1 MLMKTRIGLKGLMV
15 LIDLMGIIGCSKTVS
30 SEQQAMDTVQECYDA
45 LAKGDFETFLKGRA
59 RMDSIP
65 ASFHEQLLVAYKQF
79 VKQQEKAHQG
89 IDHFTVTRAEM
100 DSVNHQIQV
109 FLMVCYADS
118 VQEEIVVPMIEH
130 QGKWMMK

>member
-1 MLMKTRIGLKGLMV
+1 MGLMG
-15 LIDLMGIIGCSKTVS
+15 LMGLIGCSKSVS
-30 SEQQAMDTVQECYDA
+30 SEQQAMETVQESYDA
-45 LAKGDFETFLKGRA
+45 LIKGDYETFLNGRA

-65 ASFHEQLLVAYKQF
+65 SSFREQLLVAYKQF

-89 IDHFTVTRAEM
+89 IASFTVTRAEM
-100 DSVNHQIQV
+100 DSINHQMQV

-118 VQEEIVVPMIEH
+118 VQEEIVVPMVEH